1 MDLIGRVGY
10 IENRLGEHK
19 PHQGKGKP
27 APKRPQA
34 GGDGKESQVADHQPE
49 GHGDGIGR
57 VIDVSA

>member
-19 PHQGKGKP
+19 PDRRRLKSDRKP
-27 APKRPQA
+27 PREAEESRPEDDA
-34 GGDGKESQVADHQPE
+34 ERHAAEYGTA
-49 GHGDGIGR
+49 IGR